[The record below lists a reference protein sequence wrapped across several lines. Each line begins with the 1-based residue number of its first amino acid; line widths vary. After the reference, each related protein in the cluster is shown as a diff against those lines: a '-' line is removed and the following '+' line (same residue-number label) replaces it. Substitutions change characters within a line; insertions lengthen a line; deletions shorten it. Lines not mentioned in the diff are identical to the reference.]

1 MNSTEATEPG
11 QPLLRIFPTD
21 IGRSD
26 STKSQR
32 LAAATILSNQGK
44 TSQICIAIC
53 KYNFS
58 YALFK
63 EIWSTS
69 ESKPDENL
77 IAAQQRNLITKTCGH
92 HLNKI

>member
-44 TSQICIAIC
+44 TSQICIVVSSQICIAIC

-63 EIWSTS
+63 EI
-69 ESKPDENL
+69 
-77 IAAQQRNLITKTCGH
+77 
-92 HLNKI
+92 